1 MSMIKLGNTD
11 LEVSEIAFGAWAIGG
26 WMWGG
31 NDDKD
36 SRQALDIA
44 IDHGIT
50 TIDTAPVYGFG
61 KSECL
66 VGNAIQGKRDKV
78 QILTKYGLRWD
89 EEIGEFFFSTSLNDG
104 TPANIHRYSGKES
117 IIKEC
122 EESLK
127 RLQTDYIDLYQ
138 IHWPDPTTPVEETME
153 AVETLIRQ
161 GKVRAA
167 GVSNYG
173 VEDMKKAGSVLP
185 LASNQV
191 AYSMVKRDIEKD
203 ILPYCV
209 ENNISILVYS
219 PMQRGI
225 LGGKI
230 QPDHRFRRGDNRPD
244 TPYYRLGNIIRINEF
259 LDKIR
264 PIAEN
269 RNVSLSQLV
278 LRWTLQQPGVS
289 CLLAGVRNE
298 EQLIENAGT
307 LLFKLNES
315 EIDMINE
322 HLENLELIFD
332 E

>member
-1 MSMIKLGNTD
+1 MSMVKLGNTD

-31 NDDKD
+31 NDDMD
-36 SRQALDIA
+36 SRRALDIA

-61 KSECL
+61 KSESL

-89 EEIGEFFFSTSLNDG
+89 AELGEYYFSTSMNDG
-104 TPANIHRYSGKES
+104 TPVNIHRYSGKDS

-122 EESLK
+122 EDSLQ

-153 AVETLIRQ
+153 ALRTLIQQ
-161 GKVRAA
+161 GKVRTA
-167 GVSNYG
+167 GVCNYNA
-173 VEDMKKAGSVLP
+173 EDLGKASSVLP
-185 LASNQV
+185 IASNQV
-191 AYSMVKRDIEKD
+191 SYSMVKRDIEEET
-203 ILPYCV
+203 IPYCI
-209 ENNISILVYS
+209 ENNIGIMVYS
-219 PMQRGI
+219 PLQRGI

-230 QPDHRFRRGDNRPD
+230 HPDHRFRRGDNRPD
-244 TPYYRLGNIIRINEF
+244 TPYYKLGNIIRINEF
-259 LDKIR
+259 LDNIR

-269 RNVSLSQLV
+269 REVSLSQLV
-278 LRWTLQQPGVS
+278 LRWTLQQPGIA

-298 EQLIENAGT
+298 EQLAENAAT
-307 LLFKLNES
+307 LHFELAPS
-315 EIDMINE
+315 EMEIINQ
-322 HLENLELIFD
+322 HLENLELILD